1 VLKAARQATASA
13 TAPARSSPWCSRI
26 AIRACNLFED
36 FCTCFNDADHVI
48 IADVYAAGEAPIGG
62 INGAA
67 LVQGLRERGHR
78 HVDQGHLVPRRRSG
92 RSAVQAGRC
101 CRSADLP
108 GWLPEDIAVTVLG
121 VGSNL
126 LVRDGGIPGVV
137 IRLGRAFAEI
147 RTEGTHVYAGAAALD
162 LNVALAA
169 RGAGMAGLEFLS
181 GIPGTIGGA
190 CAHECRRLWQRPL
203 AGAGGCDGGRPQGQ
217 PAPSRQER
225 HGLHLSP
232 QQRARRLDLLR
243 RRTRGHAGDPRR
255 SSSGSTRSRR
265 AREASQPVRA
275 RTGGSTFVNP
285 VGGKAWELVDKA
297 GCRGLKLGGA
307 MVSEKHCN
315 FLINTGE
322 ASAAEIEALGE
333 TVRRRVRETSGVE
346 LAWEIKRIGVP
357 ADSSLAIA
365 AKV

>member
-1 VLKAARQATASA
+1 MTRQPSLLERLPAVRGRLSEGASLAKVTWFRVGGPAEVLFK
-13 TAPARSSPWCSRI
+13 P
-26 AIRACNLFED
+26 
-36 FCTCFNDADHVI
+36 
-48 IADVYAAGEAPIGG
+48 ADV
-62 INGAA
+62 
-67 LVQGLRERGHR
+67 
-78 HVDQGHLVPRRRSG
+78 
-92 RSAVQAGRC
+92 
-101 CRSADLP
+101 ADLQTFLA
-108 GWLPEDIAVTVLG
+108 GCPEDIAVTVLG

-169 RGAGMAGLEFLS
+169 RGAGIAGLEFLS

-190 CAHECRRLWQRPL
+190 CRMN
-203 AGAGGCDGGRPQGQ
+203 AGAYGSDLSQVLVAATAVDRKGN
-217 PAPSRQER
+217 
-225 HGLHLSP
+225 LH
-232 QQRARRLDLLR
+232 RLDKSGMGFTYRHSSVPEDWIFCGAELA
-243 RRTRGHAGDPRR
+243 GHAGDPAVIQQRLNEIQA
-255 SSSGSTRSRR
+255 
-265 AREASQPVRA
+265 AREESQPVRA

-322 ASAAEIEALGE
+322 ASAAEIETLGE

-365 AKV
+365 PKSEA